1 LNRDRRQE
9 ELSLAAAAKH
19 EILIVDDD
27 EALCEV
33 LAEVLEIA
41 GFTARAVSD
50 GSAMLSTLAHGA
62 FSLVLIDLRLRQ
74 EDGMELAR
82 ALRQRSRIP
91 IIMLTGKGNETD
103 RVLGL
108 ETAADDF
115 VMKPFD
121 NRELVARI
129 RALLRRS
136 SDTGNA
142 RAVRVDPVSHERYR
156 FAGWVFNLT
165 ARKLMRADGTECELT
180 YGEFALLEVLLSAP
194 NRAFSR
200 EQLMART
207 HRSEADAIDRTID
220 VLILRLR
227 KKIEANPAQPE
238 IIRTE
243 RGTGYRLAA
252 DVVRC

>member
-1 LNRDRRQE
+1 MERDRRRE
-9 ELSLAAAAKH
+9 ELSIGVVAKH

-33 LAEVLEIA
+33 LVEVLEIA

-50 GSAMLSTLAHGA
+50 GSAMLSALAHGA
-62 FSLVLIDLRLRQ
+62 FSLVLIDLRLKQ

-91 IIMLTGKGNETD
+91 IIMLTGKGNDTD

-121 NRELVARI
+121 NRELIARI

-136 SDTGNA
+136 SETAAA
-142 RAVRVDPVSHERYR
+142 RSVRLDPVSHERYR
-156 FAGWVFNLT
+156 FAHWIFNLS
-165 ARKLMRADGTECELT
+165 ARKLTRTDGTECELT

-194 NRAFSR
+194 NRVFSR

-207 HRSEADAIDRTID
+207 HRSEADSIDRTID

-227 KKIEANPAQPE
+227 RKIEANPAQPE

-243 RGTGYRLAA
+243 RGTGYRLAVE
-252 DVVRC
+252 VVRC

>member
-1 LNRDRRQE
+1 MDRDRRQE
-9 ELSLAAAAKH
+9 ALALGAVAKH

-33 LAEVLEIA
+33 LVEVLEVA
-41 GFTARAVSD
+41 GFIARAVPD
-50 GSAMLSTLAHGA
+50 GRGMLSALAHGA
-62 FSLVLIDLRLRQ
+62 YSLVLIDLRLRQ

-91 IIMLTGKGNETD
+91 IIMLTGKGNDTD
-103 RVLGL
+103 RVVGL
-108 ETAADDF
+108 ETAVDDF

-136 SDTGNA
+136 AETGGA
-142 RAVRVDPVSHERYR
+142 RSLRLDPVSHERYR
-156 FAGWVFNLT
+156 FANWICNLT
-165 ARKLMRADGTECELT
+165 SRKLTHIDGTECELT
-180 YGEFALLEVLLSAP
+180 YGEFALLEVLLSSP
-194 NRAFSR
+194 NRVFSR
-200 EQLMART
+200 EQLMLKTR
-207 HRSEADAIDRTID
+207 RSEADSIDRTID

-227 KKIEANPAQPE
+227 RKIEVNPTKPE

-243 RGTGYRLAA
+243 RGSGYQLAA
-252 DVVRC
+252 EVVRC